1 MFNVHTMYRITY
13 LHPVRGYAGLSML
26 TSENDITAET
36 ARVEA
41 LGCVVTEV
49 LRPIG
54 AKLPP
59 RHS

>member
-1 MFNVHTMYRITY
+1 MFNVHMTYRITY
-13 LHPVRGYAGLSML
+13 RHPVKGYAGLSIL
-26 TSENDITAET
+26 TSEHDITAET

-54 AKLPP
+54 AKLSPK
-59 RHS
+59 HA